1 MRKHVFDI
9 DVAQIVGVNA
19 AILLENIAH
28 WIEHNRANED
38 KKSFHDGRYWTYNS
52 MKAFSELFPY
62 LKPNAVRTALK
73 KLKEADLIIVGNYNK
88 LAYDR
93 TQWYA
98 LTEKAEAL
106 LGIHT
111 SICKKSQ
118 MDSEENTNG
127 FATNDEPIPDITS
140 VVTSSVTSDVSKP
153 KHERFAAA
161 SLEDKDTY
169 AEIVDYLNAKAGT
182 RYRAS
187 TASTRKHIKARLDE
201 GFTVE
206 DFKSVIDKKCS
217 EWLGNSKM
225 EQYLRPETLFGTKF
239 EGYLNAKVNVNRQEK
254 GANGVDLR
262 PLEPGEDTSWFPMVS
277 TSNI

>member
-9 DVAQIVGVNA
+9 DVAHMVGVNA

-28 WIEHNRANED
+28 WVEHNRANED

-73 KLKEADLIIVGNYNK
+73 KLKDADLIIVGNYNK

-106 LGIHT
+106 LGIRT

-153 KHERFAAA
+153 KRERFATA
-161 SLEDKDTY
+161 SLGEDRY

-182 RYRAS
+182 RYKAS
-187 TASTRKHIKARLDE
+187 TASTRKLIKARLKE

-206 DFKSVIDKKCS
+206 DFKAVIDKKCG
-217 EWLGNSKM
+217 EWLSNSKM

-239 EGYLNAKVNVNRQEK
+239 EGYLNAKAKVNV
-254 GANGVDLR
+254 GANGVAIR
-262 PLEPGEDTSWFPMVS
+262 PPEPDEDDSWFPMVS
-277 TSNI
+277 TSNNGE

>member
-9 DVAQIVGVNA
+9 DVAHMVGVNA

-28 WIEHNRANED
+28 WVEHNRANED
-38 KKSFHDGRYWTYNS
+38 KRSFHDGRYWTYNS

-73 KLKEADLIIVGNYNK
+73 KLKDADLIIVGNYNK

-98 LTEKAEAL
+98 LTGKAEAL
-106 LGIHT
+106 LGINT

-118 MDSEENTNG
+118 MDSGENTNG

-140 VVTSSVTSDVSKP
+140 VVTSPVTSDVSKP
-153 KHERFAAA
+153 KRERFAAA
-161 SLEDKDTY
+161 SLEDKDPY

-182 RYRAS
+182 RYKAS

-262 PLEPGEDTSWFPMVS
+262 PLEPDEDTSWFPRVS

>member
-19 AILLENIAH
+19 AILLEDIAH
-28 WIEHNRANED
+28 WVEHNSANED

-73 KLKEADLIIVGNYNK
+73 KLKDADLIIVGNYNK

-118 MDSEENTNG
+118 MDSEENANG

-140 VVTSSVTSDVSKP
+140 VVTGSVTKE
-153 KHERFAAA
+153 ERKRHSFDAIINAYTDNPSTRELLGEWLQNRKAKRAAMTDNA
-161 SLEDKDTY
+161 IKRNIDKLDFY
-169 AEIVDYLNAKAGT
+169 ARESRMSVDDYLAEVVRRGWTAFYPIKNYQNNYQQPQQANTLPAERRETQAEQDKVIELMSQLKA
-182 RYRAS
+182 
-187 TASTRKHIKARLDE
+187 
-201 GFTVE
+201 
-206 DFKSVIDKKCS
+206 
-217 EWLGNSKM
+217 
-225 EQYLRPETLFGTKF
+225 
-239 EGYLNAKVNVNRQEK
+239 
-254 GANGVDLR
+254 
-262 PLEPGEDTSWFPMVS
+262 
-277 TSNI
+277 

>member
-28 WIEHNRANED
+28 WVDHNSANED

-52 MKAFSELFPY
+52 AKAFSELFPY

-73 KLKEADLIIVGNYNK
+73 KLKDADLIIVGNYNK

-118 MDSEENTNG
+118 MDLGKSANG

-140 VVTSSVTSDVSKP
+140 VVTGSVTKE
-153 KHERFAAA
+153 ERKRHSFDAIIDAYTDNPSTRELLGEWLQNRKAKRAAMTDNAIKRNIDKLDQFAAE
-161 SLEDKDTY
+161 SHMSVD
-169 AEIVDYLNAKAGT
+169 DYLTEVIRRGWQAFFVIKNYDSKASQT
-182 RYRAS
+182 
-187 TASTRKHIKARLDE
+187 
-201 GFTVE
+201 
-206 DFKSVIDKKCS
+206 
-217 EWLGNSKM
+217 
-225 EQYLRPETLFGTKF
+225 
-239 EGYLNAKVNVNRQEK
+239 QEV
-254 GANGVDLR
+254 GANGVALR
-262 PLEPGEDTSWFPMVS
+262 PLEKDEDDSWFPRVS
-277 TSNI
+277 TSNIKEED

>member
-9 DVAQIVGVNA
+9 DVAQEVGVNA

-28 WIEHNRANED
+28 WCEHNKANGENY
-38 KKSFHDGRYWTYNS
+38 HDGHYWTFNS
-52 MKAFSELFPY
+52 MKAFEELFPY
-62 LKPNAVRTALK
+62 IKARGIRTALD
-73 KLKEADLIIVGNYNK
+73 KLKEEGLIIVGNYNK
-88 LAYDR
+88 SPYDR

-106 LGIHT
+106 LGIGK
-111 SICKKSQ
+111 SICQKRQIKTS
-118 MDSEENTNG
+118 DVTNESV
-127 FATNDEPIPDITS
+127 TNDEPIPDITS

-217 EWLGNSKM
+217 EWLGSSKM

-262 PLEPGEDTSWFPMVS
+262 PLEPDEDTSWFPRVS

>member
-9 DVAQIVGVNA
+9 DVAQEVGVNA

-38 KKSFHDGRYWTYNS
+38 KNSLHDGRYWTYNS

-73 KLKEADLIIVGNYNK
+73 KLKDADLIIVGNFNK

-98 LTEKAEAL
+98 LTEKAEAM
-106 LGIHT
+106 LGINT

-127 FATNDEPIPDITS
+127 FATNDKPIPDITS
-140 VVTSSVTSDVSKP
+140 VVTSPVTPDISEP
-153 KHERFAAA
+153 KHERFASTA
-161 SLEDKDTY
+161 LEGKKPY

-182 RYRAS
+182 RYKAS
-187 TASTRKHIKARLDE
+187 TASTRKLIKARLKE
-201 GFTVE
+201 GFTLE
-206 DFKSVIDKKCS
+206 DFKTVIDKKCN
-217 EWLGNSKM
+217 EWLNDSKM

-239 EGYLNAKVNVNRQEK
+239 EGYLNAKSKVNI
-254 GANGVDLR
+254 GANGVAIR
-262 PLEPGEDTSWFPMVS
+262 PPEPDEDDSWFPMVS
-277 TSNI
+277 TSNNGE

>member
-9 DVAQIVGVNA
+9 DVAQEVGVNS

-28 WIEHNRANED
+28 WVEHNRANED

-73 KLKEADLIIVGNYNK
+73 KLKDADLIIVGNFNK

-98 LTEKAEAL
+98 LTEKAEAI
-106 LGIHT
+106 LGIST

-118 MDSEENTNG
+118 MDLEENTNG

-140 VVTSSVTSDVSKP
+140 VVTSPVISDISEP
-153 KHERFAAA
+153 KRERFASTA
-161 SLEDKDTY
+161 LEDKEPY
-169 AEIVDYLNAKAGT
+169 NEIVDYLNAKAGT
-182 RYRAS
+182 RYKAS
-187 TASTRKHIKARLDE
+187 TANTRKLIKARLNE
-201 GFTVE
+201 GFTLE
-206 DFKSVIDKKCS
+206 DFKTVIDKKCA
-217 EWLGNSKM
+217 EWLTDSKM

-239 EGYLNAKVNVNRQEK
+239 EGYLNAKTQQPQR
-254 GANGVDLR
+254 ANTLPPERRETQAEQDEVIKLMSQ
-262 PLEPGEDTSWFPMVS
+262 LKA
-277 TSNI
+277 

>member
-1 MRKHVFDI
+1 MKKHVFDV
-9 DVAQIVGVNA
+9 DVAQEVGVNA

-73 KLKEADLIIVGNYNK
+73 KLKDADLIIVGNFNK

-106 LGIHT
+106 LGINT

-127 FATNDEPIPDITS
+127 
-140 VVTSSVTSDVSKP
+140 
-153 KHERFAAA
+153 
-161 SLEDKDTY
+161 
-169 AEIVDYLNAKAGT
+169 
-182 RYRAS
+182 
-187 TASTRKHIKARLDE
+187 
-201 GFTVE
+201 
-206 DFKSVIDKKCS
+206 
-217 EWLGNSKM
+217 
-225 EQYLRPETLFGTKF
+225 
-239 EGYLNAKVNVNRQEK
+239 
-254 GANGVDLR
+254 
-262 PLEPGEDTSWFPMVS
+262 
-277 TSNI
+277 

>member
-28 WIEHNRANED
+28 WVEHNRANED
-38 KKSFHDGRYWTYNS
+38 KQSFHDGRYWTYNS

-73 KLKEADLIIVGNYNK
+73 KLKDADLIIVGNYNK

-98 LTEKAEAL
+98 LTGKAEAL

-118 MDSEENTNG
+118 MDSGENTNG
-127 FATNDEPIPDITS
+127 FAMNDTPIPDITS
-140 VVTSSVTSDVSKP
+140 DVTSPITSDVSKP
-153 KHERFAAA
+153 KRKRFVPPSLDDVKAYCNERNNRVDAQKFLDYYSMTGWKTKGGAVI
-161 SLEDKDTY
+161 KDW
-169 AEIVDYLNAKAGT
+169 KACVRTWERNT
-182 RYRAS
+182 RNETPKYRAQAQVWGK
-187 TASTRKHIKARLDE
+187 TPEQIKA
-201 GFTVE
+201 E
-206 DFKSVIDKKCS
+206 DDAMKAI
-217 EWLGNSKM
+217 
-225 EQYLRPETLFGTKF
+225 FG
-239 EGYLNAKVNVNRQEK
+239 E
-254 GANGVDLR
+254 
-262 PLEPGEDTSWFPMVS
+262 
-277 TSNI
+277 